1 MHIKPSKIL
10 ASLPPYVFAEIEQLA
25 DALRAH
31 GVLPIDFGAGDP
43 SEPTPDYVAESLTPA
58 GRSHATSGYPS
69 YVGSPAYRESATE
82 YMQRRFGVTV
92 DAGRE
97 VCATIGSKEAVFHFP
112 RAILESGDVVICPS
126 PGYPPFK
133 TGTIFAEGK
142 PYFVPLLPE
151 NKFLIDYEAIPEDV
165 ARKAKII
172 WINYPNSPTGAVA
185 SREYYKGLVD
195 WAHRYNIIIAADEG
209 CYIDIYYDEPPPS
222 ILEVDREGIIAFYS
236 LSKRNNMTGYRV
248 GFVCG
253 DERIISI
260 FKRLKTNIDSG
271 VAHVIQ
277 DAAIRGLA
285 DDTHVE
291 AMRRLYKEKRD
302 ILLPALRSVGLPA
315 SDSAATFYIWQK
327 VPGSDMDFA
336 KKLLDPSLGIVVT
349 PGSLIS
355 DPCEGGV
362 NRHQR
367 FLAPRLENAK
377 DQLSHFTRSTSP
389 VNPGV
394 GYVRIALVPPVEQ
407 VREAA
412 RRLQSLKQ

>member
-1 MHIKPSKIL
+1 MDIKPSKRL
-10 ASLPPYVFAEIEQLA
+10 SSLPPYALAEMDKNVE
-25 DALRAH
+25 ALKAQ
-31 GVLPIDFGAGDP
+31 GVTPIDFGVGDP
-43 SEPTPDYVAESLTPA
+43 TEPTPEYIAESLTPS
-58 GRSHATSGYPS
+58 GRAHASSGYPS
-69 YVGSPAYRESATE
+69 YIGSSEFRLAAAE
-82 YMQRRFGVTV
+82 YMRRRFAVAL
-92 DAGRE
+92 DPDKEISSSA
-97 VCATIGSKEAVFHFP
+97 GSKEAIFNFP
-112 RAILESGDVVICPS
+112 EGFIEPGDIVICPS

-195 WAHRYNIIIAADEG
+195 WAHRNEIIIAADEG

-271 VAHVIQ
+271 VAHVMQ

-291 AMRRLYKEKRD
+291 AMRRLYKEKKD
-302 ILLPALRSVGLPA
+302 ILLPALRSIGLPA

-327 VPGSDMDFA
+327 VLGNDMDFV
-336 KKLLDPSLGIVVT
+336 KKLLDPSIGIVVT

-355 DPCEGGV
+355 DQCAGG
-362 NRHQR
+362 
-367 FLAPRLENAK
+367 
-377 DQLSHFTRSTSP
+377 

-412 RRLQSLKQ
+412 QRLLKLKNSA